1 MRKLFILL
9 SIFSLCML
17 SACNANMPEGT
28 PTSTPLQSTQDSNT
42 TNKVLVVY
50 FSATG
55 NTKAVA
61 EKITTL
67 KNANLFEILPLDLY
81 TDDNLNYNNPQSRTS
96 REQNDP
102 EAVVELVSTDVD
114 GWDDYE
120 VIFLG
125 YPIWFGQ
132 AAKPVYTFVA
142 NNDFN
147 NKTVI
152 PFCTSGGSGIGT
164 SDQNLAA
171 LSNGG
176 MAGGDAFFKQRIRF
190 RDSIVA

>member
-1 MRKLFILL
+1 MYWLYI
-9 SIFSLCML
+9 
-17 SACNANMPEGT
+17 
-28 PTSTPLQSTQDSNT
+28 
-42 TNKVLVVY
+42 

-67 KNANLFEILPLDLY
+67 KNADLFEILPLDPY
-81 TDDNLNYNNPQSRTS
+81 TDDDLNYNNPQSRTS
-96 REQNDP
+96 MEQNDP
-102 EAVVELVSTDVD
+102 EAVVELISTDVD

-132 AAKPVYTFVA
+132 AAKSVYTFVA

-176 MAGGDAFFKQRIRF
+176 EMAGGDAFFKRRIRF